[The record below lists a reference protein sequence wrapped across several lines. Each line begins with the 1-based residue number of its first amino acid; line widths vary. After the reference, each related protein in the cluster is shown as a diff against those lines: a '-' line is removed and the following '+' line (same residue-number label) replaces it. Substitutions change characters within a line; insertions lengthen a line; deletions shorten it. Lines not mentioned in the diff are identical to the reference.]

1 MYVREQMRNF
11 QKVEKF
17 LKLGNFILKYGHFG
31 NMARYIYFTYEAYGP
46 IGGKQTKWWKKFF
59 SRELPR
65 TSRYLSRIM
74 VVLSFLVID
83 PIFSPK
89 NGSKSSKIAIFANLG
104 QKMVLLGTFPYL
116 SEFLFVREM
125 LNIC

>member
-1 MYVREQMRNF
+1 MYVEAQMRNF
-11 QKVEKF
+11 EKVEKF

-31 NMARYIYFTYEAYGP
+31 NIGKYIYFTYETYGP
-46 IGGKQTKWWKKFF
+46 IGGKQTKWWENFF

-89 NGSKSSKIAIFANLG
+89 NGSKTSKIAIFAHFG
-104 QKMVLLGTFPYL
+104 PK
-116 SEFLFVREM
+116 
-125 LNIC
+125 